1 MGNIRLNMNGTIEE
15 KIEIRIDAEINI
27 NGKISKCILTNEDMH
42 SWEQWGLNGKEL
54 FERIP
59 IVSELQKT
67 LYENFAYQDFDKLE
81 EDYERQREERYTKHL
96 ANGEEITK

>member
-1 MGNIRLNMNGTIEE
+1 MES

-27 NGKISKCILTNEDMH
+27 NGKISKCILTNDNMH
-42 SWEQWGLNGKEL
+42 NWEQWGLSKEEL
-54 FERIP
+54 FERVP
-59 IVSELQKT
+59 IMAQLQKT

-81 EDYERQREERYTKHL
+81 EDDERQREERYTKHL